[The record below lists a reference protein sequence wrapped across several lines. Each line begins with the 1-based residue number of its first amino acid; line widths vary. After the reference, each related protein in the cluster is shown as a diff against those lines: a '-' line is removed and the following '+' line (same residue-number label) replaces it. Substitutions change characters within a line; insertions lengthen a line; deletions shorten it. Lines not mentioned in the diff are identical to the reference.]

1 MTCKEAYDALDVVQR
16 SNIARNVCYG
26 YDNPEEGEAA
36 QVFYD
41 ALSKLDGSK
50 RFEMMEQMEFECTMQ
65 VLKDNPF

>member
-16 SNIARNVCYG
+16 SNIARNACYG

-41 ALSKLDGSK
+41 ALSKLDISK
-50 RFEMMEQMEFECTMQ
+50 RFIMMEIGRASCRER
-65 VLKDNPF
+65 V